1 MTQPQESSVPSVN
14 TQLHPLSDTWTL
26 WGHLPHDTDWS
37 RKSYKNILADSGCCP
52 GCHQR
57 A

>member
-1 MTQPQESSVPSVN
+1 MAQPQESSVPSVN

-37 RKSYKNILADSGCCP
+37 RY
-52 GCHQR
+52 
-57 A
+57 